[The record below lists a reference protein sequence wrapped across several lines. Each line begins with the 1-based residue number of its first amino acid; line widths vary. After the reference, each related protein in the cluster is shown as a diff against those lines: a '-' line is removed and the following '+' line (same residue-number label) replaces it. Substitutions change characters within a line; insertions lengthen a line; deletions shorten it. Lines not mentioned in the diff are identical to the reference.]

1 MTDQPEPKSAPLV
14 KELSGRIG
22 KYEIVRAIGKGA
34 MGMVYLAHD
43 TILERDVALKV
54 MVSQIADDPEL
65 IQRFSREAK
74 AVAKMTHPNVVTVFD
89 LGTHIDGSP
98 YIAMELLKGQDLQ
111 KAMRTPPPMT
121 LDRKVLIIVQVLAG
135 LAHAHQAGIVHR
147 DIKPANIF
155 INQDGTVKIMD
166 FGVARLTTA
175 SMTGTGNIVGTADY
189 MSPEQVKGAKVD
201 GRSDLFSVGCM
212 LYELLAGRRPF
223 HSDNLMAIFYKITH
237 EEVNYGLLPQGPDY
251 DALSP
256 ILQRALAKR
265 LEDRYQ
271 TAYDFAVA
279 LREYLK
285 AWATGGGG
293 DHALEQLVDLE
304 PPPSSPP
311 QPLTDAPGA
320 TLVPADE
327 GDIPS
332 ATMDLGRPGGKTQAP
347 TAARSGTGTVRG
359 AGPTVVAGGT
369 RTASGTRTPTV
380 LSSTAQRGP
389 ATRMEP
395 TVVRREPAPSGGSPV
410 LYAVLGAMALALVG
424 AAGYIYLNRQEA
436 KTTEATV
443 PVSTTLATVT
453 SVPPSTT
460 LAVAP
465 PTPTLAPIPTLPKGP
480 TRSDAMKAAQAAFAH
495 NDYDQAIT
503 QAQKALAADPGDA
516 QARALVENALKGQ
529 QAEARF
535 ASAET
540 ALRQGQLDRAMSEAE
555 AGYAVARWDP
565 RGPGLIGRIQ
575 QAKQRAEQAAAQQ
588 AQQRAQQQR
597 AAQVTGLLGQADAAL
612 SAANYDEAIRG
623 FDEVL
628 KLDGQN
634 QRAIMGKSTAVQA
647 RALAA
652 ASSGG
657 GGGRGAGAPGRSF
670 VSAKTT
676 AQSAETRSSGSV
688 PEGFED
694 TPGVVAKK
702 GSQAAELPGKIVFD
716 IDPEAVKP
724 GEYYTVKIYLLNEGN
739 APIQVR
745 EMLVTPKINGKGV
758 TAPVAAQTKDVAP
771 QQRAL
776 LLNTR
781 DIWRQ
786 DISAWSMEVTVRTV
800 RGETYKNQ
808 VTWK

>member
-22 KYEIVRAIGKGA
+22 KYQIVRVIGKGA

-89 LGTHIDGSP
+89 LGTHTDGSP

-237 EEVNYGLLPQGPDY
+237 EEVNYGLLPQGPEY

-256 ILQRALAKR
+256 ILQRALAKG

-271 TAYDFAVA
+271 TAYAFAVA

-285 AWATGGGG
+285 AWSTGGGG

-332 ATMDLGRPGGKTQAP
+332 ATVDLRRTGRKTQAP
-347 TAARSGTGTVRG
+347 TAARPGTATARG
-359 AGPTVVAGGT
+359 AGPTVAAGGT
-369 RTASGTRTPTV
+369 RTSSGTRTPTV
-380 LSSTAQRGP
+380 LSSTVPRGP
-389 ATRMEP
+389 ATRMQP

-424 AAGYIYLNRQEA
+424 ASGYIYVNRQGA
-436 KTTEATV
+436 KTLEATV
-443 PVSTTLATVT
+443 PVPTTLATVT
-453 SVPPSTT
+453 TAPPSTT

-465 PTPTLAPIPTLPKGP
+465 PTPALAPIPTLPKGP
-480 TRSDAMKAAQAAFAH
+480 TRSDAMKAAQAAFAR
-495 NDYDQAIT
+495 NDYDQAIA
-503 QAQKALAADPGDA
+503 QAQKALAADPGDV
-516 QARALVENALKGQ
+516 QAKSLVENALKGQ
-529 QAEARF
+529 QAENRF
-535 ASAET
+535 TAAES

-565 RGPGLIGRIQ
+565 RGPSLIGRIQ
-575 QAKQRAEQAAAQQ
+575 QARQQAEHAAQQQ
-588 AQQRAQQQR
+588 AQQHARQQR
-597 AAQVTGLLGQADAAL
+597 VAQINNLLGQADAAL
-612 SAANYDEAIRG
+612 SAAKYDDAIRG
-623 FDEVL
+623 FDEAL
-628 KLDGQN
+628 KLDPEN

-647 RALAA
+647 RALATA
-652 ASSGG
+652 GNAG

-676 AQSAETRSSGSV
+676 AQSAETRSGGSV
-688 PEGFED
+688 PEGFEE

-702 GSQAAELPGKIVFD
+702 GSQAAELPGKILFE
-716 IDPEAVKP
+716 IDPEDVKP
-724 GEYYTVKIYLLNEGN
+724 RANYTVKVYLMNEGN

-745 EMLVTPKINGKGV
+745 EMFVNTRINGRGAG
-758 TAPVAAQTKDVAP
+758 APVQPQTKDVAP
-771 QQRAL
+771 QQQGL
-776 LLNTR
+776 LMSTR
-781 DIWRQ
+781 DIWK
-786 DISAWSMEVTVRTV
+786 DDTTSWSMEVTVRTV

>member
-111 KAMRTPPPMT
+111 KAMRAPPPMT

-237 EEVNYGLLPQGPDY
+237 EEVNYGLLPQGPEY

-256 ILQRALAKR
+256 ILQRALAKG
-265 LEDRYQ
+265 LADRYQ

-285 AWATGGGG
+285 VWSTGGGG

-332 ATMDLGRPGGKTQAP
+332 ATMDLGRTGRETHAP
-347 TAARSGTGTVRG
+347 AAARSGTATVRG
-359 AGPTVVAGGT
+359 AGPTVAAGGA
-369 RTASGTRTPTV
+369 RTSSGTRTPTV
-380 LSSTAQRGP
+380 LSSTVQRGP

-395 TVVRREPAPSGGSPV
+395 TVVRREPAPSGSPV

-443 PVSTTLATVT
+443 PVPTTLATLPT
-453 SVPPSTT
+453 VPPSST

-480 TRSDAMKAAQAAFAH
+480 TRSDAMKAAQAALAR
-495 NDYDQAIT
+495 NDYDQAIA
-503 QAQKALAADPGDA
+503 QAQKALAADPADA

-529 QAEARF
+529 QAESRF
-535 ASAET
+535 AAAES

-555 AGYAVARWDP
+555 AGRAAAAWDP
-565 RGPGLIGRIQ
+565 RGPSLIGRIQ
-575 QAKQRAEQAAAQQ
+575 QAKQQAERA
-588 AQQRAQQQR
+588 AQQQR
-597 AAQVTGLLGQADAAL
+597 VAQVNSLLGQADAAL
-612 SAANYDEAIRG
+612 SAAKYDDAIRS

-652 ASSGG
+652 ASNVG

-670 VSAKTT
+670 VSARTT

-688 PEGFED
+688 PEGFEE

-702 GSQAAELPGKIVFD
+702 GSQAAELPGKILFD
-716 IDPEAVKP
+716 IDPEDVKP
-724 GEYYTVKIYLLNEGN
+724 RANYTVKVYLMNEGN

-745 EMLVTPKINGKGV
+745 EMFVNTRINGRGAG
-758 TAPVAAQTKDVAP
+758 APVQPQTKDVAP
-771 QQRAL
+771 QQQGL
-776 LLNTR
+776 LMSTR
-781 DIWRQ
+781 DIWK
-786 DISAWSMEVTVRTV
+786 DDTTSWSMEVTVRTV